1 MTTRSPAPGGTNV
14 PGGTA
19 PPGGRRAPAPLSARP
34 AGSRLVVAAAVLD
47 SLTRPTKMLCAAR
60 SYPAEHAGRYEL
72 PGGKVEPGERPVRA
86 LERELREEISLS
98 VRLGAEIA
106 PPAGL
111 AVAAPV
117 SAADFP
123 FPGDDAPAWPALH
136 GYRMRVWLAEPAD
149 PAHGPRRGTSHEQ
162 LRWAGLGE
170 VGALPWLDAD
180 LPVLASILAATGT

>member
-1 MTTRSPAPGGTNV
+1 MTRSPAPGD
-14 PGGTA
+14 A
-19 PPGGRRAPAPLSARP
+19 AAPAAD
-34 AGSRLVVAAAVLD
+34 SRLVVAAAVLD
-47 SLTRPTKMLCAAR
+47 SLTRPTAMLCAAR

-72 PGGKVEPGERPVRA
+72 PGGKVEPGESPVQA

-111 AVAAPV
+111 AVAAP
-117 SAADFP
+117 AAGSP

-149 PAHGPRRGTSHEQ
+149 PAHGPRRGASHEQ

-170 VGALPWLDAD
+170 VDALPWLGAD
-180 LPVLASILAATGT
+180 LPILASIRAATRL

>member
-19 PPGGRRAPAPLSARP
+19 PPGGRRAPAPPSARP

-72 PGGKVEPGERPVRA
+72 PGGKVEPGESHVQA

-106 PPAGL
+106 PPAEL
-111 AVAAPV
+111 AVAAPTPV
-117 SAADFP
+117 VARP

-180 LPVLASILAATGT
+180 LPVLASILAATRT

>member
-1 MTTRSPAPGGTNV
+1 MTRSPALGDTDAPGDAAG
-14 PGGTA
+14 A
-19 PPGGRRAPAPLSARP
+19 RARP

-47 SLTRPTKMLCAAR
+47 SLARPTKMLCAAR

-72 PGGKVEPGERPVRA
+72 PGGKVKPGERPVQA

-98 VRLGAEIA
+98 VHLGAEIA

-111 AVAAPV
+111 AVAAP
-117 SAADFP
+117 AAGSL

-149 PAHGPRRGTSHEQ
+149 RAHGPRRGASHEQ
-162 LRWAGLGE
+162 LRWVGLGE
-170 VGALPWLDAD
+170 ADALPWLGAD
-180 LPVLASILAATGT
+180 LPVLASIRAATRL

>member
-1 MTTRSPAPGGTNV
+1 MTRSPAPGD
-14 PGGTA
+14 A
-19 PPGGRRAPAPLSARP
+19 SARPAPSTPP

-72 PGGKVEPGERPVRA
+72 PGGKVEPGERPVQA
-86 LERELREEISLS
+86 LERELREEINLS
-98 VRLGAEIA
+98 VRLGAEIT

-111 AVAAPV
+111 AVAAPAP
-117 SAADFP
+117 AAGSP

-149 PAHGPRRGTSHEQ
+149 PAHGPRRGASHEQ
-162 LRWAGLGE
+162 LHWAGLGE
-170 VGALPWLDAD
+170 VDALPWLGAD
-180 LPVLASILAATGT
+180 LPILASIRAATRL

>member
-1 MTTRSPAPGGTNV
+1 MTGFTDGGARATTRT
-14 PGGTA
+14 
-19 PPGGRRAPAPLSARP
+19 GRPLACVVVNPSKPRAT
-34 AGSRLVVAAAVLD
+34 AAVR
-47 SLTRPTKMLCAAR
+47 SL
-60 SYPAEHAGRYEL
+60 
-72 PGGKVEPGERPVRA
+72 

-117 SAADFP
+117 SAADSP

-180 LPVLASILAATGT
+180 LPVLASILAATRT